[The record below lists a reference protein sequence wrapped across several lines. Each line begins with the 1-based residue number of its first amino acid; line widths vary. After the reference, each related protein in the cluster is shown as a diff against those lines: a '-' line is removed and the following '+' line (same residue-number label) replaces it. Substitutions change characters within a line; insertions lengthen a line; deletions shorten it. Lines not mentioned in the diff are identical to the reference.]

1 MRIVVTGGAGFLGS
15 HLCRR
20 LAADGCQ
27 VVCVDNLSTG
37 AFENVAELVA
47 SGAVQFVE
55 ADIADGLAVDSTVDK
70 IVHLASPASPVDY
83 LAMPLATL
91 RAGSHGTLHALEL
104 ARAKDARLVLASTS
118 EVYGDPLVH
127 PQPETY
133 WGHVN
138 PLGPR
143 AVYDEAK
150 RFAETLTTQF
160 RASQRVST
168 GIARIFNTFGP
179 GMRGRDGRAVPTF
192 ITQALRDEPITV
204 AGRGTQTRSICYVD
218 DIIDGL
224 VRLMHSDEAGP
235 FNLGNP
241 HEVSMLELAVQI
253 RDLVGSRSPI
263 VHVPLPTDDP
273 RQRRPVIDKAGQ
285 LLGWAP
291 RADVEKS
298 LLTTIEWFRSRAAD
312 QEPAAPD
319 DAAARDRRSRGLNC
333 ALIGLGTIGTP
344 MARRL
349 VAQGVTLTTWSRSGR
364 RITADVAADLPGAV
378 AGRDVVLLSL
388 ADDAAV
394 RDVVGR
400 LVDARALGPGQIVVD
415 TSTISPETAKESAA
429 AVGHVGATYLDA
441 PISGGPSGAASGKL
455 TILVGGPDEAVR
467 RVDPVLRAVGSNVL
481 HVGEVGSGQ
490 VLKLCLQAAVAVQ
503 MNTIAQLTEVAA
515 EHGLSMRV
523 LQSALSTSTARNHI
537 AQTRFPVPGVVAD
550 SPASN
555 GWRPD
560 FSGLLMAKDVALVQR
575 MLDGRHR
582 VDGLDPAAVALAA
595 QIEDGHGD
603 QDWSRAFG

>member
-27 VVCVDNLSTG
+27 VVCIDNLSTG

-55 ADIADGLAVDSTVDK
+55 ADIADGPAVEGAVDK

-118 EVYGDPLVH
+118 EVYGDSLVH

-160 RASQRVST
+160 RASYGVST

-204 AGRGTQTRSICYVD
+204 AGSGAQTRSICYVD
-218 DIIDGL
+218 DIVDGL
-224 VRLMHSDEAGP
+224 IRLMHSDEAGP

-241 HEVSMLELAVQI
+241 HEVSMLQLAEQI

-273 RQRRPVIDKAGQ
+273 RRRRPVIDKAGR

-291 RADVEKS
+291 RADIEKS
-298 LLTTIEWFRSRAAD
+298 LRTTIEWFRSRAAVR
-312 QEPAAPD
+312 PN
-319 DAAARDRRSRGLNC
+319 DAASRGLSC
-333 ALIGLGTIGTP
+333 ALIGLGTIGAP

-349 VAQGVTLTTWSRSGR
+349 VEQGITLTTWSRSGR
-364 RITADVAADLPGAV
+364 RITADVATDLPGAV
-378 AGRDVVLLSL
+378 VGRDVVLLSL

-394 RDVVGR
+394 LEVVGR

-415 TSTISPETAKESAA
+415 TSTISPETARESAA
-429 AVGHVGATYLDA
+429 AVGRVGATYLDA
-441 PISGGPSGAASGKL
+441 PISGGPSGAAGGKL

-467 RVDPVLRAVGSNVL
+467 RVDPVLRTVGSNVL

-503 MNTIAQLTEVAA
+503 MNMIAQLTEVAT
-515 EHGLSMRV
+515 EHGLSLNV
-523 LQSALSTSTARNHI
+523 LHSALSTSTARNHM
-537 AQTRFPVPGVVAD
+537 AQTRFPVPGIVAD

-560 FSGLLMAKDVALVQR
+560 FSGLLMAKDVALAQH
-575 MLDGRHR
+575 MLGGHR
-582 VDGLDPAAVALAA
+582 VDGLDPAAIALAA

-603 QDWSRAFG
+603 QDWSRAFS

>member
-20 LAADGCQ
+20 LVDDGAE

-37 AFENVAELVA
+37 AFENVAEAVA
-47 SGAVQFVE
+47 SGGVRFVR
-55 ADIADGLAVDSTVDK
+55 ADVVEGLAVDGPVDK

-91 RAGSHGTLHALEL
+91 KAGSHGTLHALEL
-104 ARAKDARLVLASTS
+104 ARAKGARLVLASTS

-150 RFAETLTTQF
+150 RFAETLTAQF
-160 RASQRVST
+160 GITHGVST

-179 GMRGRDGRAVPTF
+179 GMRSGDGRAVPTF
-192 ITQALRDEPITV
+192 ITQALANEPLTV
-204 AGRGTQTRSICYVD
+204 AGSGAQTRSICYVE
-218 DIIDGL
+218 DIVDGL
-224 VRLMHSDEAGP
+224 VRLIHSDERGP

-241 HEVSMLELAVQI
+241 HEISMLRLAIQI

-263 VHVPLPTDDP
+263 VHVPLPIDDP
-273 RQRRPVIDKAGQ
+273 RQRRPVIDKACQ

-291 RADVEKS
+291 KADVETS
-298 LLTTIEWFRSRAAD
+298 LRTTIQWFRDRAASRM
-312 QEPAAPD
+312 PAAPVN
-319 DAAARDRRSRGLNC
+319 AAGDRGSGGPRCS
-333 ALIGLGTIGTP
+333 LIGLGTIGAM

-349 VAQGVTLTTWSRSGR
+349 VDQEVALKTWSRSGR
-364 RITADVAADLPGAV
+364 RVTDDVAEDLPSAV

-388 ADDAAV
+388 ADDVAV
-394 RDVVGR
+394 REVVAR
-400 LVDARALGPGQIVVD
+400 LIDARALGAGQVIVD
-415 TSTISPETAKESAA
+415 TSTISPETAKEMAA
-429 AVGHVGATYLDA
+429 VVGHVGATYLDA
-441 PISGGPSGAASGKL
+441 PISGGPSGAVSGNL

-467 RVDPVLRAVGSNVL
+467 QVDAVLRVLGSNVL
-481 HVGEVGSGQ
+481 HVGDVGSGQ

-503 MNTIAQLTEVAA
+503 MNMIGQLMNVAA
-515 EHGLSMRV
+515 DHGVSLSV
-523 LQSALSTSTARNHI
+523 LQSALSTSTARNYMV
-537 AQTRFPVPGVVAD
+537 QTRFPVPGIIAD

-575 MLDGRHR
+575 MLDGRYS
-582 VDGLDPAAVALAA
+582 VDGLDHAAAALAS
-595 QIEDGHGD
+595 QIEAGYGA